1 VAIVIDQMDVHPAAS
16 SPPPPPSGNAA
27 GNDAGPASEREK
39 AIQIEK
45 ILRSDHE
52 RLLRV
57 RAY

>member
-1 VAIVIDQMDVHPAAS
+1 MAIVIDQMDVQPAAP
-16 SPPPPPSGNAA
+16 SPPKASGNAA
-27 GNDAGPASEREK
+27 GNEPVPASEREK